1 MKDRQIFW
9 DNFKG
14 ILIFLVVFGHFLYQY
29 AIKCNGSLADDIF
42 VVIYLFHMP
51 AFIFASG
58 YMSKSYRSQSKKSLL
73 KLLLYYL
80 VFNTAMMLF
89 LYVYKGSSINL
100 LTPYNSYWYL
110 LSLIAWR
117 ATIKDLS
124 KVKGILPIS
133 IAIAILIG
141 FWPEFSNLLSIR
153 RTIVFFPFFLLGYK
167 YEKNKFNAMLKNK
180 STKKTIIYLSIL
192 LVVITGL
199 FIFVNIKDISLNML
213 LMNSYKT
220 PIDVV
225 YRMLI
230 FIIAI
235 IMIILILLVTPNKKI
250 PLISNIGRNSLLIYL
265 IHRFIT
271 LIAAQILPYENYSW
285 LYIIYALILTLV
297 TVYILGI
304 NVINYKVG
312 ELFNKAAESILDSKN
327 KTGNYIKYALIF
339 TFILF
344 LLIRPINMIRK
355 EISNI
360 KEEPTKEEEK
370 IEEEKEEL
378 KVSKVTNPI
387 DNSVV
392 ISYVGDLILLKD
404 QVTSAYNKET
414 GTYNFDKMF
423 EYTKPYF
430 ESSDYTI
437 GVYEGPSA
445 GGEYSTSNYEDG
457 IKLYLNFPDEFA
469 SSVKNAGIDLVS
481 TANNHLLD
489 KGKEGALR
497 TLDVLDKVGLEHTG
511 SYRNQEE
518 KDNLLIVD
526 IEGIKVAVLSYTN
539 FVNYY
544 SQDTIEEDMSYITS
558 LIPNKK
564 SDSYSKLKEE
574 IKQDFDEA
582 KKSGADLILVM
593 PHMGTQF
600 THKENDVQKE
610 WNKIFASYGA
620 DIILGDH
627 SHAVQPIEYIE
638 DTLVVNCPGNF
649 ANSYVKKDGD
659 ATSMVQIYIDKTT
672 KKVVTTSIIP
682 MYTHEVED
690 GYFRALPIYD
700 IMTNE
705 ILKEELEVSQ
715 IERVLEVQKV
725 VTKTMLGEEL
735 GIDKLQER
743 YFILNN
749 KFYKN
754 KTSFISTN
762 EEYKNNKLYNLI
774 SNSKEVT
781 FIGDSITHG
790 TKNGGYGWFEPIMN
804 NFKDIKVNNI
814 SKGGYTTK
822 LVIEKFK
829 DKIKKTNSDLYI
841 ISIGTND
848 IRYRNSKTCSMNE
861 EEYITNIDKIVN
873 FIKEAN
879 ADAKIVL
886 LSPWTTQEADSV
898 SKISHEEKEVLI
910 DTYSKSLEEYAKNNN
925 YTYINQNKYLREYF
939 KVNNYHTYLTDETH
953 PNSTLGI
960 ELYSKAVLLSSK

>member
-1 MKDRQIFW
+1 MNDRQIFW

-42 VVIYLFHMP
+42 VIIYLFHMP

-58 YMSKSYRSQSKKSLL
+58 YMSKSERSQSKKSLL

-80 VFNTAMMLF
+80 VFNTGMMIF
-89 LYVYKGSSINL
+89 LNIFKGTQVNL

-133 IAIAILIG
+133 IIIAILIG
-141 FWPEFSNLLSIR
+141 FWPEFSNVLSIR
-153 RTIVFFPFFLLGYK
+153 RTIAFFPFFLLGYT
-167 YEKNKFNAMLKNK
+167 YEKEKLTEMLEKKNL
-180 STKKTIIYLSIL
+180 KKTLIYLGVLITA
-192 LVVITGL
+192 VIGL
-199 FIFVNIKDISLNML
+199 FVFVNMKNISLNML
-213 LMNSYKT
+213 LMGTYKT
-220 PIDVV
+220 PIDTL
-225 YRMLI
+225 YRILI
-230 FIIAI
+230 FVIAI
-235 IMIILILLVTPNKKI
+235 IMTILVLLVTPNKKI

-265 IHRFIT
+265 VHRFIT
-271 LIAAQILPYENYSW
+271 LVTAQLIPYENYSW
-285 LYIIYALILTLV
+285 LYIIYALILTIL

-304 NVINYKVG
+304 NALNYKVG
-312 ELFNKAAESILDSKN
+312 ELFNKTTEKIMDPEN
-327 KTGNYIKYALIF
+327 KTGTYIKYGIVLM
-339 TFILF
+339 FILF
-344 LLIRPINMIRK
+344 LLIRPINMIR
-355 EISNI
+355 SNASEL
-360 KEEPTKEEEK
+360 KEETNKREEK
-370 IEEEKEEL
+370 LPEESKLEVE
-378 KVSKVTNPI
+378 KVTNPI
-387 DNSVV
+387 DNSIV

-404 QVTSAYNKET
+404 QITSAYNEKT
-414 GTYNFDKMF
+414 KTYNFDKMF

-445 GGEYSTSNYEDG
+445 GGEYSTSNYNDG
-457 IKLYLNFPDEFA
+457 LKLYLNFPDEFA
-469 SSVKNAGIDLVS
+469 SAVKKSGIDLVS

-497 TLDVLDKVGLEHTG
+497 TLDVLDNVGLEHTG
-511 SYRNQEE
+511 SYRNQKE
-518 KDNLLIVD
+518 KDELLIVD

-544 SQDTIEEDMSYITS
+544 SQDKIEKEMSYITS

-564 SDSYSKLKEE
+564 SKLYDELKKE
-574 IKQDFDEA
+574 IKADFDVA

-600 THKENDVQKE
+600 THKTNDFQKE

-659 ATSMVQIYIDKTT
+659 ATSIVQIYIDKTT
-672 KKVVTTSIIP
+672 KKVVTSSIVP
-682 MYTHEVED
+682 MYTHEVEK

-700 IMTNE
+700 IIKNE
-705 ILKEELEVSQ
+705 TLKEELEQSHV
-715 IERVLEVQKV
+715 ERVLEVQKI
-725 VTKTMLGEEL
+725 VTKTMLDEEI
-735 GIDKLQER
+735 GVDNLQER

-749 KFYKN
+749 NFYKN
-754 KTSFISTN
+754 KTPFITSN
-762 EEYKNNKLYNLI
+762 IEYKNNKLYNLI
-774 SNSKEVT
+774 SNSKSVT

-790 TKNGGYGWFEPIMN
+790 TKNGGYGWYEPLMN
-804 NFKDIKVNNI
+804 NFKEIKVNNI
-814 SKGGYTTK
+814 SKGSYTSK
-822 LVIEKFK
+822 LVIENFE
-829 DKIKKTNSDLYI
+829 DEIKKSKSDLYI

-848 IRYRNSKTCSMNE
+848 IRYRYEKTCSMNE
-861 EEYITNIDKIVN
+861 EEYIENIDKIIE
-873 FIKEAN
+873 FIKESN
-879 ADAKIVL
+879 QNAKIVL
-886 LSPWTTQEADSV
+886 LSPWTTQETDKV
-898 SKISHEEKEVLI
+898 SKISHEEKELLI
-910 DTYSKSLEEYAKNNN
+910 DAYSKSLEKYARDNKH
-925 YTYINQNKYLREYF
+925 TYINQNEYLREYF
-939 KVNNYHTYLTDETH
+939 KVNNYNTYLTDAIH
-953 PNSTLGI
+953 PNSTIGI